1 MAFEKIVRVAGDQVT
16 YVFNEALKKYA
27 LSDTGF
33 VQNNAGAYVMQRSLE
48 PDKGL
53 AKAIKLKV
61 IVDKNLSG
69 VKIKTINP
77 TGTANVNIFKNE
89 SQKELV
95 TLYRFYLDELV
106 NRDILQVEEA

>member
-1 MAFEKIVRVAGDQVT
+1 MAFATEVTVTGDQWT
-16 YVFNEALKKYA
+16 YLFNTALKKYA

-77 TGTANVNIFKNE
+77 TGIATVNIFKNDN
-89 SQKELV
+89 QKELV

-106 NRDILQVEEA
+106 NRDILQVKK